1 MLRLFFKESRQLLP
15 IGALWLAVVVLNYI
29 MQFATQRVDEQTFS
43 SWCDGYCDYNSGTT
57 VVVFSALIALVTA
70 YSLFPREH
78 DDATIDFLRALPVSR
93 PAIFVSKVLAAWIL
107 LCCINVLGYVIDA
120 AMLQAN
126 PESMGGIFYP
136 QVWTTLLWR
145 DCLMA
150 FILLS
155 HGILL
160 SWFRTVG
167 LLIYAIYLLLLMWAE
182 SVFGTSGVWSIFTL
196 MSNEYDGSKLIVNDR
211 ALTIHTIV
219 AVGILFVAY
228 LLWNRTE
235 SSVSGGKPRTRGLKV
250 LRTLLGIAGFV
261 VLAAILVYR
270 VGVGTGNS
278 GSADLKVA
286 TTEHYRFVFPAAKE
300 TTMQYMLEHA
310 ESDYEKLGDILGVTT
325 LPSIRVDLSA
335 QSEHAAGLASWKKIQ
350 MDLNAFDA
358 DVSQR
363 RVLSHETT
371 HVLQAVISDRAMS
384 RHYAATKFFIEGM
397 AQYTSFEVV
406 PEIARRDSN
415 WQLAAISWQRQN
427 IEFNDLIDEAGFS
440 ERFDPELH
448 YSLGD
453 LWTRAFVSTC
463 GESAMGDFLRASGRE
478 DAVKVMPADIFWRD
492 TTRIIDC
499 DLDTVNEQ
507 WRQQMEEL
515 HASIEPARFPM
526 FTDIAIKRDES
537 TDQIIIEAVLAAYD
551 GDSDQRSAIVREDS
565 DSADSADSAD
575 SGDSGDSADSADSFD
590 MPERFIV
597 RVGAASTRLAAG
609 VDPTYRGQLVEQSG
623 KALVRFVV
631 PSSAISGTRFRYQLG
646 YTPSSGSRYYYETWR
661 RGS

>member
-15 IGALWLAVVVLNYI
+15 IGALWLAVIVLNYI
-29 MQFATQRVDEQTFS
+29 IQFATKRVDEQTFG
-43 SWCDGYCDYNSGTT
+43 SWCEGYCNYNSGAT
-57 VVVFSALIALVTA
+57 VVIFSALIALVTA

-107 LCCINVLGYVIDA
+107 LCCITVLGYVIDA
-120 AMLQAN
+120 VMLRAN
-126 PESMGGIFYP
+126 PESIGGLFYP

-155 HGILL
+155 HGVLL

-182 SVFGTSGVWSIFTL
+182 SAFGTSGVWSIFTL
-196 MSNEYDGSKLIVNDR
+196 MSNEYDGSNLIVNDR

-219 AVGILFVAY
+219 AVAILFVAY

-235 SSVSGGKPRTRGLKV
+235 SSVSGGKPRTRGLRV
-250 LRTLLGIAGFV
+250 LRTLLGVTGFL
-261 VLAAILVYR
+261 VLASILVYR

-278 GSADLKVA
+278 ASAELKVA
-286 TTEHYRFVFPAAKE
+286 TTDHYRFVFPAARE
-300 TTMQYMLEHA
+300 TTMQYILEHA
-310 ESDYEKLGDILGVTT
+310 ESDYKKLGDILGVTT

-406 PEIARRDSN
+406 PEVARRDSN

-453 LWTRAFVSTC
+453 LWTRAFVTTC

-478 DAVKVMPADIFWRD
+478 DAVKEMPAAIFWRD
-492 TTRIIDC
+492 TTRVIDC

-515 HASIEPARFPM
+515 HASISAARFPM
-526 FTDIAIKRDES
+526 FTDIVIKRDES

-551 GDSDQRSAIVREDS
+551 GDSDQRSAIVRDDLNSEDI
-565 DSADSADSAD
+565 DST
-575 SGDSGDSADSADSFD
+575 DSFE

-597 RVGAASTRLAAG
+597 RIGAASTRLAAG
-609 VDPTYRGQLVEQSG
+609 VDPTYRGQLVEEDG

-631 PSSAISGTRFRYQLG
+631 PPSAINGTRFRYQLG
-646 YTPSSGSRYYYETWR
+646 YTPSSGSRYYYESWR